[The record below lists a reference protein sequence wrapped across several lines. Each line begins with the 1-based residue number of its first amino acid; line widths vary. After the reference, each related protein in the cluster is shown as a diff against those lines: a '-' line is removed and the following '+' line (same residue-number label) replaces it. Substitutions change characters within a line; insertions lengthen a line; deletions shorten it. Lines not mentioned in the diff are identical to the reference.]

1 MGKYSSR
8 RTLSIELE
16 SKITIDQADILS
28 KDKEVR
34 DQIVEMCKRLAPMQI
49 GQLGVLLKAF
59 VHGADLKFV

>member
-16 SKITIDQADILS
+16 SKIIIDQADILS

-49 GQLGVLLKAF
+49 DRLILIG
-59 VHGADLKFV
+59 

>member
-28 KDKEVR
+28 KDKEVC
-34 DQIVEMCKRLAPMQI
+34 DQIVGMCKRLAPMQI
-49 GQLGVLLKAF
+49 DRLILIG
-59 VHGADLKFV
+59 